1 MSLAADLVIAG
12 GTIVTENAAFPAS
25 LAIAEG
31 RIAAIGEESAM
42 PPAAERLD
50 AAGLHVL
57 PGAIDAHV
65 HIREPGYTHKEDW
78 ATGTAAAA
86 CGGVTTI
93 FDMPNTN
100 PPTGTPEALAMK
112 LAAAEAKAFVDFGI
126 YGLLDENNIDGLEAL
141 IAGGVAAFKCFMGNT
156 FGNLPAPSD
165 GAMLEGFEILSRH
178 GLRCTVHAE
187 NPSIMARRQAR
198 METAG
203 RTDPHAHLAARP
215 EVCEV
220 EAIGRAIVFAEWTGA
235 RLHIAH
241 HSSKDALYLVRA
253 AKARGVD
260 VTVETCPQYLFLDSR
275 DVERLGGIL
284 RVNP

>member
-1 MSLAADLVIAG
+1 MSVDLVIAG
-12 GTIVTENAAFPAS
+12 GTVVTENASFPAS
-25 LAIAEG
+25 VAIADG
-31 RIAAIGEESAM
+31 RIVAIGANDAM

-50 AAGLHVL
+50 ATGLHLL

-112 LAAAEAKAFVDFGI
+112 LRAAEEKAFVDFGI
-126 YGLLDENNIDGLEAL
+126 YGLLDEDNIDGLEAL

-165 GAMLEGFEILSRH
+165 GAMLEGFEILARR

-187 NPSIMARRQAR
+187 NPSIMARRQKQMR
-198 METAG
+198 DAG
-203 RTDPHAHLAARP
+203 RHDPL
-215 EVCEV
+215 
-220 EAIGRAIVFAEWTGA
+220 
-235 RLHIAH
+235 
-241 HSSKDALYLVRA
+241 
-253 AKARGVD
+253 
-260 VTVETCPQYLFLDSR
+260 
-275 DVERLGGIL
+275 
-284 RVNP
+284 